1 MTALEKPSA
10 TKVERAVQLSHLSGE
25 HLSWKN
31 VATEARI
38 EYENH
43 IAKRTMIARMGFFKS
58 IFDAWRAGYRKSEI
72 ANAIGVSRVTL
83 DRWFAEY
90 ADEMGGEYFAEL
102 SATPAVD
109 PHNGW
114 TIVHRSKKPIEFKVH
129 NDNERRD
136 YIMEIVSP
144 SGRETGNWEGER
156 AASPAPAGLEWAY
169 DELRE
174 WIKEVEAEYYAE
186 QRAALPTAT
195 SAIPADD
202 PADFEWEIE

>member
-1 MTALEKPSA
+1 MTVEKPA
-10 TKVERAVQLSHLSGE
+10 GTREERARQLSHLSG
-25 HLSWKN
+25 
-31 VATEARI
+31 ARI
-38 EYENH
+38 AWKSAEATARQDVETA
-43 IAKRTMIARMGFFKS
+43 IAKQTHAAKIQFYKTL
-58 IFDAWRAGYRKSEI
+58 FDAWRAGYRKSEL
-72 ANAIGVSRVTL
+72 ARAADVSRVTL

-195 SAIPADD
+195 PAIPADD